1 MLKGMRVSSG
11 IQGELDL
18 INRIFCD
25 DEQSEEQILQT
36 VEELYE
42 AGEKN
47 IYARLLHVMCHLR
60 LAPAE
65 ARKSWQAILR
75 HRDLIESKLGR
86 KTGFRV
92 AMLDYFVNESR
103 DIKNPKVIEI
113 HVYAE
118 TARQA
123 AIDELTGVF
132 NRRFFDN
139 ALERELKQAS
149 RRNREFSLL
158 IVDIDNFKRVNDTHG
173 HTTGDAVI
181 SALGKLLKRSIR
193 SEDTPCRIGGEE
205 FAVIFP
211 ETDPDGAMVVSE
223 KIRSE
228 FAKLKIAATDLSL
241 SGGLATFPGDGKT
254 AAELI
259 DRADSGSRDPSNLNP
274 LRAYLL
280 LDQGRTEESALMF
293 EKIIHVLKPRVAR
306 EGELTP
312 YRSVLAV
319 AYSRLGKLE
328 EAERLLRHC
337 LEISPDLSPLVVE
350 KLSVVVYKQG
360 RADEA
365 LAMLEHEAARV
376 DGSWINGSQL
386 VIYRLGSLYYQR
398 GRFREARANLE
409 KFLERTQSQ
418 EARAMRRYRAEAEK
432 AVRDLTRRIESMPPG

>member
-1 MLKGMRVSSG
+1 MRVSTG

-18 INRIFCD
+18 INEIFSD
-25 DEQSEEQILQT
+25 DDAAEEKVLAT
-36 VEELYE
+36 AESLYRS
-42 AGEKN
+42 GEKN
-47 IYARLLHVMCHLR
+47 IYARLIHVMCHLR
-60 LAPAE
+60 LNATE
-65 ARKSWQAILR
+65 AKRTWENILK
-75 HRDLIESKLGR
+75 HRDDLEQKLGR

-92 AMLDYFVNESR
+92 ALLDYFVNESR
-103 DIKNPKVIEI
+103 ELKNPKVIEI

-158 IVDIDNFKRVNDTHG
+158 IVDIDNFKKVNDTHG

-228 FAKLKIAATDLSL
+228 FAKLRIAATDLSL

-259 DRADSGSRDPSNLNP
+259 DRADQMLYFAKYSGKNRVICYSQNKRRHIRYPLEWELKVTKNGGDSGKTKSQDVSIEGISFELDENAEPGELMSLHLNIDSDPIELPVQIVWVDNNTKSRKFRAGARFIRLTEENLNT
-274 LRAYLL
+274 LR
-280 LDQGRTEESALMF
+280 Q
-293 EKIIHVLKPRVAR
+293 
-306 EGELTP
+306 
-312 YRSVLAV
+312 
-319 AYSRLGKLE
+319 RLPFK
-328 EAERLLRHC
+328 
-337 LEISPDLSPLVVE
+337 
-350 KLSVVVYKQG
+350 
-360 RADEA
+360 
-365 LAMLEHEAARV
+365 
-376 DGSWINGSQL
+376 N
-386 VIYRLGSLYYQR
+386 
-398 GRFREARANLE
+398 
-409 KFLERTQSQ
+409 
-418 EARAMRRYRAEAEK
+418 
-432 AVRDLTRRIESMPPG
+432 

>member
-92 AMLDYFVNESR
+92 AMLDYFVNESG

-132 NRRFFDN
+132 NRRFFDG
-139 ALERELKQAS
+139 AIERECKQAQ
-149 RRNREFSLL
+149 RHKREFSLL
-158 IVDIDNFKRVNDTHG
+158 ILDIDNFKRINDTHG

-181 SALGKLLKRSIR
+181 SALGKLLKKSIR
-193 SEDTPCRIGGEE
+193 GEDTACRIGGEE
-205 FAVIFP
+205 FAVILP
-211 ETDPDGAMVVSE
+211 ETGPEGAEVVSE

-228 FAKLKIAATDLSL
+228 FAKLKIASTELSL
-241 SGGLATFPGDGKT
+241 SGGLATFPLDAQST
-254 AAELI
+254 EDLI
-259 DRADSGSRDPSNLNP
+259 DRADQMLYFAKYSGKN
-274 LRAYLL
+274 
-280 LDQGRTEESALMF
+280 
-293 EKIIHVLKPRVAR
+293 RVIC
-306 EGELTP
+306 
-312 YRSVLAV
+312 
-319 AYSRLGKLE
+319 YSRNKRRHIRYPLEWELSISRPLGEQGKTLSQDVSIE
-328 EAERLLRHC
+328 GISFELDDAAHPGDLMSLHLNVDAEPIELPVQ
-337 LEISPDLSPLVVE
+337 IVW
-350 KLSVVVYKQG
+350 
-360 RADEA
+360 
-365 LAMLEHEAARV
+365 V
-376 DGSWINGSQL
+376 DNNSQN
-386 VIYRLGSLYYQR
+386 R
-398 GRFREARANLE
+398 RFRAGARFIRLTEKNLHSL
-409 KFLERTQSQ
+409 KQKLPRHG
-418 EARAMRRYRAEAEK
+418 
-432 AVRDLTRRIESMPPG
+432 VV